1 MTDHAGDEKPK
12 ATFEDMARA
21 VGDDVVEMLD
31 SAVDKT
37 STLIGGEDGN
47 RLVGGA
53 VVGALA
59 AIVLPFSLLT
69 GALLGAG
76 YAAYRKLNK

>member
-1 MTDHAGDEKPK
+1 MEEKPK
-12 ATFEDMARA
+12 TTFEDTVRA
-21 VGDDVVEMLD
+21 VGEDVVEVLD
-31 SAVDKT
+31 SAVDQT
-37 STLIGGEDGN
+37 SKFLGGEDGN

-59 AIVLPFSLLT
+59 AIVLPFSLVT

>member
-1 MTDHAGDEKPK
+1 MEEKPK
-12 ATFEDMARA
+12 TTFEDTARA
-21 VGDDVVEMLD
+21 FGEDVVEVID
-31 SAVDKT
+31 SAVEQT
-37 STLIGGEDGN
+37 SKLLGGEDGN
-47 RLVGGA
+47 RIVGGA

-59 AIVLPFSLLT
+59 AIVLPFSLVT